1 MANMLNC
8 TLGTLP
14 MKYLGIP
21 ISDGRLKPSMF
32 ENIVGKMEK
41 GWTHG
46 KVNTCLL
53 GKAHSN

>member
-1 MANMLNC
+1 MLNC